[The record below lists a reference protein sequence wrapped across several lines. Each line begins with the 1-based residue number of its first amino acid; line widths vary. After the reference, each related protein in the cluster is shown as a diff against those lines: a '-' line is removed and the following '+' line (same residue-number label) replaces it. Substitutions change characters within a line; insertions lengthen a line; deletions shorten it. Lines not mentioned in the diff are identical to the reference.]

1 MTLRQLECFVLIA
14 KNMSFK
20 AAADTL
26 YISPSAVTQQINNL
40 ESELGIKLLNRDSRH
55 FELTPAG
62 QVFYEGI
69 TDALDKITNTAEAA
83 QATAKEI
90 SQTIVIGYIGLS
102 AAKILSKATKSF
114 HNLFPFHKIQLLP
127 CDPVEI
133 PSLLR
138 LKSIDLA
145 FLAKS
150 YLPNEEDLLFENL
163 ISYNYGLVMFHLHP
177 LAGEKV
183 ITKKHI
189 QTYKLVLPQNQYL
202 SQTLI
207 KKLTDCYGTDNIIM
221 VESQSELLL
230 EIRTHNC
237 IGIMPEYLYLSRHDI
252 VSKALDFFDNDEY
265 GFVRLAGNNSV
276 WLNSFIDCL
285 HNMHLTKASL
295 IITSPMDIFN

>member
-1 MTLRQLECFVLIA
+1 MTLRQLECFVSIA
-14 KNMSFK
+14 QKMSFK

-26 YISPSAVTQQINNL
+26 YISPSAVTQQISNL
-40 ESELGIKLLNRDSRH
+40 ENELNVKLFNRDSRH

-69 TDALDKITNTAEAA
+69 SEALEKITNTAEAA
-83 QATAKEI
+83 QAAAKEN
-90 SQTIVIGYIGLS
+90 SQTLVIGYIGLS

-114 HNLFPFHKIQLLP
+114 HTLFPFHQIQLLP

-150 YLPNEEDLLFENL
+150 YLPDEEDLLFENL
-163 ISYNYGLVMFHLHP
+163 ISYNYGLVMFHRHP
-177 LAGEKV
+177 LANESK
-183 ITKKHI
+183 ITQAHI

-202 SQTLI
+202 SQALI
-207 KKLTDCYGTDNIIM
+207 QKLTDCYKRENIIF
-221 VESQSELLL
+221 VDSQSELLM
-230 EIRTHNC
+230 EIRNHNC
-237 IGIMPEYLYLSRHDI
+237 IGIMPEYLYLPRHDI
-252 VSKALDFFDNDEY
+252 VSKELVLFDKDEY
-265 GFVRLAGNNSV
+265 GFVRLRNNHSV

-285 HNMHLTKASL
+285 HAMDLTKASL
-295 IITSPMDIFN
+295 ITTSPMDIFN